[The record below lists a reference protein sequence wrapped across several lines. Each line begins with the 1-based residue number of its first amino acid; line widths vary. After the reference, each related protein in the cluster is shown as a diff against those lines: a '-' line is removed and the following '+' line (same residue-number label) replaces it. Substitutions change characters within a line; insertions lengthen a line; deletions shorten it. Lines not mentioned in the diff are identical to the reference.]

1 MNPPPCA
8 FRPPRWLPDGH
19 WETLW
24 APFLARAPR
33 PRYRREIWTTP
44 DADRLAVDWVDG
56 RDDRPVVALFHGLA
70 SSSRGHYAR
79 AFADRLQRQGWTGAL
94 VNFRGCGG
102 LDNLRPRAYHAGDSA
117 ELRWILAA
125 LAERFPERPLFAAG
139 VSLGG
144 NVLLKYLGEEGRA
157 TPLRAAAAICAPI
170 DLTATATYLDA
181 PQNRVYAAFFLRT
194 LKASMGRYRRRFPQ
208 MADWQ
213 AVRRARSL
221 RAFDDAF
228 TAPVH
233 GFADAASFWR
243 ESSAG
248 PLLKNISVPTWLLH
262 SANDPIVPID
272 SVRSWAISSQVIPC
286 VTDGGGHVGFV
297 SGKLPGHLYWLAE
310 SLIAFFEGQWRHEQG

>member
-1 MNPPPCA
+1 LSSSCQ
-8 FRPPRWLPDGH
+8 FRSPWWLPDGH

-24 APFLARAPR
+24 APLFARAPR
-33 PRYRREIWTTP
+33 PRYRREVWATP

-56 RDDRPVVALFHGLA
+56 RGDRPVVVLFHGLA

-79 AFADRLQRQGWTGAL
+79 ALAHRLQGRGWTGAL

-125 LAERFPERPLFAAG
+125 IAERFPARALFAVG

-144 NVLLKYLGEEGRA
+144 NVLLKYLGEDGA
-157 TPLRAAAAICAPI
+157 AVPLRAAAAVCAPI
-170 DLTATATYLDA
+170 DLTATAAHLDKA
-181 PQNRVYAAFFLRT
+181 QNRLYAAFFLHT

-213 AVRRARSL
+213 AVARARSL
-221 RAFDDAF
+221 REFDDAF

-233 GFADAASFWR
+233 GYADAETFWR
-243 ESSAG
+243 EASAG
-248 PLLKNISVPTWLLH
+248 PLLHAIAIPTALLH
-262 SANDPIVPID
+262 SANDPIVPVD
-272 SVRSWAISSQVIPC
+272 SVRSWPLGPRVEPC
-286 VTDGGGHVGFV
+286 VSEAGGHVGFV
-297 SGKLPGHLYWLAE
+297 SGSFPGHLYWLPE
-310 SLIAFFEGQWRHEQG
+310 SLIAFFEGYWRHEQG